1 MLKSLKRRA
10 MKCSF
15 CGKGAEE
22 VKKLIAGRN
31 VYICDACV
39 ETCNRILDALP
50 AAFAGWASMSD
61 AQLLD
66 ALGPCAATVEAV
78 RTVLQREVDELRARQ
93 VSWDAIGKALGISRQ
108 AAWERFSQ
116 R

>member
-1 MLKSLKRRA
+1 MRKGLKRRA

-15 CGKGAEE
+15 CGKGADE

-39 ETCNRILDALP
+39 ATCNRILDALP
-50 AAFAGWASMSD
+50 AGFAGWASMSD
-61 AQLLD
+61 AQLLE
-66 ALGPCAATVEAV
+66 ALGPSAATVEAV
-78 RTVLQREVDELRARQ
+78 RTVLQQEVDELRARQ

-108 AAWERFSQ
+108 AAWERFS
-116 R
+116 

>member
-1 MLKSLKRRA
+1 MLNSLKRRA

-15 CGKGAEE
+15 CRKGADE

-50 AAFAGWASMSD
+50 TAFAGWASMSD

-78 RTVLQREVDELRARQ
+78 RTVLQRQVDEVRARQ

-108 AAWERFSQ
+108 AAWERFS
-116 R
+116 